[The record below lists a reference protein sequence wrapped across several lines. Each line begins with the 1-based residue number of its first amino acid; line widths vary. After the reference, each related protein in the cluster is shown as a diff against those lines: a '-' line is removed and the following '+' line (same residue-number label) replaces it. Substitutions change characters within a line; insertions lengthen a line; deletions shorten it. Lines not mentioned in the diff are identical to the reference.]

1 MSLDT
6 TPPLIEP
13 TNALT
18 DPATHTVALVK
29 PSQLGGT
36 EMCINCLLWT
46 LVNDP
51 GPAMV
56 IQPTLE
62 MAGAFS
68 KDRLTPAIRDCELV
82 RNLVGT
88 PRTRDADNSILR
100 KGVPG
105 AVVTISGAN
114 SPASLASRPIGSR
127 GRTRSTS
134 GPPVSALRAI
144 PSRCSSGGRPPSADA
159 RRTW

>member
-1 MSLDT
+1 MTAPISGTALDRLEAATWRRLEPPPIESVSAWVGANRVLSAESSATPGPMSLDT

-18 DPATHTVALVK
+18 DPATHTVVLVK

-88 PRTRDADNSILR
+88 PR
-100 KGVPG
+100 
-105 AVVTISGAN
+105 
-114 SPASLASRPIGSR
+114 
-127 GRTRSTS
+127 
-134 GPPVSALRAI
+134 SAM
-144 PSRCSSGGRPPSADA
+144 PTTPSSGRACPGR
-159 RRTW
+159 W